1 MNLNQVTI
9 GSTDLLRSQQFYAA
23 LGLRLIVRDEHYLRF
38 ECPEGGSTFSVELV
52 EGSAAAEAVTI
63 YFETDRIDA
72 EYARLAAAGVVF
84 DQEPADMPWLWRE
97 VRLRDPDGHLL
108 CLYHAG
114 VNRKNPPWRIGAPG

>member
-9 GSTDLLRSQQFYAA
+9 GSTDLARAEHFYTS
-23 LGLRLIVRDEHYLRF
+23 LGLRLIVRDGHYLRF
-38 ECPEGGSTFSVELV
+38 ECPQGDSTFSVELV
-52 EGSAAAEAVTI
+52 DGAPANTALTV

-72 EYARLAAAGVVF
+72 EYARLVQAGVLF

-97 VRLRDPDGHLL
+97 ARLRDPDGHRL

-114 VNRKNPPWRIGAPG
+114 ENRKDPPWRLK